1 MKSYLIIWFSSE
13 GGKPSDINQRL
24 MSLGFKP
31 MQGSHDYVY
40 EWGKNVDVDEILNF
54 GDKVQI
60 TLKELNVMFKLETIN
75 PG

>member
-13 GGKPSDINQRL
+13 GGKPSDINRRL

-40 EWGKNVDVDEILNF
+40 EWGKNIDVDEILNF